1 MIDPHILS
9 RIARTLQGISL
20 QDVPKNWWTE
30 FSTWHDFQ
38 ALLRTG
44 TLLSVH
50 RVVEQIGSNFGRIHD
65 FDVTLEMIDDN
76 GNMEIMITEDTQDML
91 QGFKVKARR
100 RRLRRLKEI
109 SAFNIAQHVASEGDI
124 ESLNI
129 Q

>member
-20 QDVPKNWWTE
+20 QDIPKNWWTE

-50 RVVEQIGSNFGRIHD
+50 RVVERIGSKFGKID
-65 FDVTLEMIDDN
+65 KIEATLKMIDDN
-76 GNMEIMITEDTQDML
+76 NSHELTECE
-91 QGFKVKARR
+91 F
-100 RRLRRLKEI
+100 
-109 SAFNIAQHVASEGDI
+109 SAFLFELPDNYIHYRDKSHFH
-124 ESLNI
+124 L
-129 Q
+129 

>member
-9 RIARTLQGISL
+9 RISRTLQGISL

-30 FSTWHDFQ
+30 FSTWRDFQ
-38 ALLRTG
+38 ALIPTG
-44 TLLSVH
+44 TLLSV
-50 RVVEQIGSNFGRIHD
+50 RRKERIGSKFGKID
-65 FDVTLEMIDDN
+65 NIEATLEMIDDN

-109 SAFNIAQHVASEGDI
+109 SAFNIAQHVASEGDN